1 MLSTFG
7 WCGSVNN
14 KNLVPVTVWK
24 QVSRKFDDS
33 RTSIPV
39 RCELGTPMAD
49 GVRDFVIAW
58 TLLNG
63 SCQRLNLFILAM
75 PIIRMYVQALD
86 HEYRTHEMCLRA
98 QDNH

>member
-1 MLSTFG
+1 
-7 WCGSVNN
+7 
-14 KNLVPVTVWK
+14 
-24 QVSRKFDDS
+24 
-33 RTSIPV
+33 
-39 RCELGTPMAD
+39 MAD

-63 SCQRLNLFILAM
+63 SCQRLNFFILAI

-86 HEYRTHEMCLRA
+86 HGYRTHEMCLRA